1 MIKLENVSMKFN
13 LAEDKV
19 SNLKDYMIKLVKGEI
34 KYTEFWALKNI
45 SVEVKKGEIL
55 GIIGRN
61 GAGKSTLL
69 KIAAGVMKPTSGT
82 AERRGAVA
90 PMLELGAGFEGEL
103 TARENVYLN
112 GALLGYTENFINE
125 KYDEIVDFSGLND
138 FMDTPVRNFSSGMAA
153 RLAFSI
159 NSLVTPDILIV
170 DEVLAVG
177 DEEFKQKSYIKMIE
191 LISGGATVVFVSHG
205 IEQVKQLCKR
215 ALWLDK
221 GVMKA
226 IGESERICDLYMES
240 FINEK

>member
-177 DEEFKQKSYIKMIE
+177 DEEFKQKSYNKMIE